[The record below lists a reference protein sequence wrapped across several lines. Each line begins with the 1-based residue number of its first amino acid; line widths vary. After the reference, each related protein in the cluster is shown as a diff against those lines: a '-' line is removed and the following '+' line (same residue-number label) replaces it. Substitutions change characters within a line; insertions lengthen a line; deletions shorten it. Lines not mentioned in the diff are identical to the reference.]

1 MIKVKK
7 ISLENFKG
15 IRPKTVFHFD
25 NGETPVNILSGPNG
39 FGKTTVFDVIEICL
53 TGVFKRVE
61 IFDNVQK
68 KNKHKNKPFFQNTD
82 GEDVTLKL
90 WLHNSVTD
98 TNHIIIKHYDDDQSP
113 TRMDHS
119 RDFIPADAGNI
130 FNTYLTNDSEYFLG
144 DDFSTLTSVQQT
156 EINNLF
162 YGENSTVDLAS
173 IYYLFNYIQQE
184 DSIYFL
190 RKNEDDKGASLGFLF
205 NIEKEEEEKQK
216 LQELKINL
224 SRQQNSINE
233 QLAQLRESL
242 PSIQRGDYQK
252 LFQEKD
258 FDFDKENPFN
268 QLNTAKEQLGSYQ
281 DILSSLTILK
291 NNFSPD
297 EYEKSLKYKK
307 LNDEVLSK
315 QQILNAILFKKIYTD
330 ELIANIEVIN
340 SKIIKANNF
349 LQTQNT
355 AFISKEYFDLFIT
368 NPEEF
373 LAYSIIENG
382 IKTINQDLGEIGK
395 IISEINSS
403 RSKTLEEFRNIK
415 HTEHISDSN
424 CPLCDT
430 NFESF
435 EALEKA
441 INNKT
446 VSLEVYNSEK
456 LKQKANLEEQ
466 IKTVHSRIAESAS
479 TFIAVN
485 TITEQSVIA
494 LLREYSAL
502 KGKTEEIFAT
512 YAILESTGMEAINF
526 SQSPKTMTE
535 INEKRALLK
544 TFLEG
549 NLLSELLYNEQ
560 LIENK
565 HLYIEYFDADRV
577 KLSSLT
583 TEMIA
588 AKSQYILGSYAQM
601 ANSRLTFL
609 ESRAG
614 KLSRLLERV
623 NSIYEKVHR
632 TIQDHKAEMI
642 EKIKVPFYIYSGKI
656 LQSYQQGL
664 GIFID
669 IHSTDLSN
677 NVRFK
682 TGHSSDHDIVYHLSS
697 GQMAVVSLAFCLSL
711 NKVYNTNEH
720 FKFLSIDD
728 PVQTMDD
735 LNIHTFIELVRNEF
749 KDYQIIMSTHD
760 DFNSRYM
767 KYKFDK
773 FDMNTEIQNVQKIV
787 LESFTN

>member
-7 ISLENFKG
+7 IYLENFKG
-15 IRPKTVFHFD
+15 IKPKTVFHFD

-53 TGVFKRVE
+53 TGEFKRVE
-61 IFDNVQK
+61 IFDHVQK
-68 KNKHKNKPFFQNTD
+68 KNNHKNKPFFQNTD

-90 WLHNSVTD
+90 WLYNSLTGKD
-98 TNHIIIKHYDDDQSP
+98 HIIIKHYDDDQSP
-113 TRMDHS
+113 TRIDYG
-119 RDFIPADAGNI
+119 RDFIPADARNI
-130 FNTYLTNDSEYFLG
+130 FRTYLTTDSTYFLG
-144 DDFSTLTSVQQT
+144 DDFSTLPYVQQS

-162 YGENSTVDLAS
+162 YGENTTVNLAS

-205 NIEKEEEEKQK
+205 NIEKEEEQKQK
-216 LQELKINL
+216 LQELKNNL
-224 SRQQNSINE
+224 SRQQNSINN
-233 QLAQLRESL
+233 QLSQLRESL
-242 PSIQRGDYQK
+242 PNIQRGNYNK
-252 LFQEKD
+252 LFKEKD

-268 QLNTAKEQLGSYQ
+268 QLNTAREQLGSFQ
-281 DILSSLTILK
+281 DILASLTLLK

-297 EYEKSLKYKK
+297 EYEKSIKYKK
-307 LNDEVLSK
+307 LNDGVLTK
-315 QQILNAILFKKIYTD
+315 HQILNAILIKKIYTD
-330 ELIANIEVIN
+330 ELIANLEVIN

-355 AFISKEYFDLFIT
+355 EFISKEYFDLFLT
-368 NPEEF
+368 TPEEYV
-373 LAYSIIENG
+373 AYSIIENG
-382 IKTINQDLGEIGK
+382 IKIINQDLGEIGK
-395 IISEINSS
+395 IISEINTS
-403 RSKTLEEFRNIK
+403 RNKTLDEFRSIK
-415 HTEHISDSN
+415 HTEHITDTN

-435 EALEKA
+435 EALEQA
-441 INNKT
+441 INRKT

-456 LKQKANLEEQ
+456 LQQKANLEEQ
-466 IKTVHSRIAESAS
+466 IKIVHSRIAESAS
-479 TFIAVN
+479 VFIAVN
-485 TITEQSVIA
+485 DITEQSILA
-494 LLREYSAL
+494 LLREYSVL
-502 KGKTEEIFAT
+502 RGKTEEIFET
-512 YAILESTGMEAINF
+512 YAILDSSGMEAINF
-526 SQSPKTMTE
+526 SQPPKKMTE
-535 INEKRALLK
+535 ITEKRDLLK
-544 TFLEG
+544 NFLEE
-549 NLLSELLYNEQ
+549 NLLSKLLYNVQ

-565 HLYIEYFDADRV
+565 HLYIEYFDADRT
-577 KLSSLT
+577 KFSSLT
-583 TEMIA
+583 TDMIV
-588 AKSQYILGSYAQM
+588 AKTQYILGSYAQI
-601 ANSRLTFL
+601 ANSRLIFL
-609 ESRAG
+609 ESRVG

-664 GIFID
+664 GIFVE

-682 TGHSSDHDIVYHLSS
+682 TGYSSDHDIVYHLSS

-749 KDYQIIMSTHD
+749 RDYQIIMSTHD
-760 DFNSRYM
+760 DFTSRYM

-773 FDMNTEIQNVQKIV
+773 FAMNTEIQNVQKIV
-787 LESFTN
+787 LEAFNN

>member
-15 IRPKTVFHFD
+15 IKPKTVFHFD
-25 NGETPVNILSGPNG
+25 NGDTPVSILSGPNG
-39 FGKTTVFDVIEICL
+39 FGKTTIFDVIEICL
-53 TGVFKRVE
+53 TGEFKRVE
-61 IFDNVQK
+61 IFDHVQK
-68 KNKHKNKPFFQNTD
+68 KNNHKNKPFFQNTD
-82 GEDVTLKL
+82 GEDVILKL
-90 WLHNSVTD
+90 WLHNSLTNTD
-98 TNHIIIKHYDDDQSP
+98 HVVIKYYDDDESP
-113 TRMDHS
+113 TRIDHG

-130 FNTYLTNDSEYFLG
+130 FTTYLTTDSTH
-144 DDFSTLTSVQQT
+144 FSEDNFSALSPVQQT
-156 EINNLF
+156 EINSLF
-162 YGENSTVDLAS
+162 YGENSTIDLAS

-216 LQELKINL
+216 LQELRNHL
-224 SRQQNSINE
+224 SRQQTSINQ

-258 FDFDKENPFN
+258 FDFDKENPFS
-268 QLNTAKEQLGSYQ
+268 QLNSAREQLGSFQ
-281 DILSSLTILK
+281 DILASLTILK

-297 EYEKSLKYKK
+297 EYEKSVKYKK

-315 QQILNAILFKKIYTD
+315 QQILNAILIKKIYTD
-330 ELIANIEVIN
+330 ELVANIEAIN

-349 LQTQNT
+349 LQTKNT

-368 NPEEF
+368 NPEEYS
-373 LAYSIIENG
+373 AYSIVEND
-382 IKTINQDLGEIGK
+382 IKIIDRDLGEIGK

-403 RSKTLEEFRNIK
+403 RSKTLEEFRRIK
-415 HTEHISDSN
+415 HTDHVSDTN
-424 CPLCDT
+424 CPLCNT

-435 EALEKA
+435 EALEQA
-441 INNKT
+441 INAKT

-456 LKQKANLEEQ
+456 LQQKSNLEEQ
-466 IKTVHSRIAESAS
+466 IKTVHSRIVESA
-479 TFIAVN
+479 TIFITAN
-485 TITEQSVIA
+485 SITEQAVIA

-502 KGKTEEIFAT
+502 RGKTEEIFAT
-512 YAILESTGMEAINF
+512 YAILESSGMDAINF

-535 INEKRALLK
+535 ITEKRTLLK
-544 TFLEG
+544 TFLERD
-549 NLLSELLYNEQ
+549 LLSELLYDEQ

-565 HLYIEYFDADRV
+565 HLYIQYFDADGT
-577 KLSSLT
+577 KFSSVT
-583 TEMIA
+583 ADMIL

-601 ANSRLTFL
+601 ANSRLAFL
-609 ESRAG
+609 ESRSG
-614 KLSRLLERV
+614 KLSRLLEHV

-664 GIFID
+664 GIFVE
-669 IHSTDLSN
+669 IHTTDLSN

-749 KDYQIIMSTHD
+749 TDYQIIMSTHD
-760 DFNSRYM
+760 DFTSRYM

-773 FDMNTEIQNVQKIV
+773 FAMNTEIQNVQTIV
-787 LESFTN
+787 LESTSN

>member
-7 ISLENFKG
+7 ISLENFMG
-15 IRPKTVFHFD
+15 IKPKTIFHFD
-25 NGETPVNILSGPNG
+25 NEDTPVNILSGPNG
-39 FGKTTVFDVIEICL
+39 FGKTTIFDVIEICL
-53 TGVFKRVE
+53 TGGFKRVE
-61 IFDNVQK
+61 IFDHVQK
-68 KNKHKNKPFFQNTD
+68 KNSHKNKPFFQNTD
-82 GEDVTLKL
+82 GEDVILKL
-90 WLHNSVTD
+90 WLHNSLTNTD
-98 TNHIIIKHYDDDQSP
+98 HIVIKYYDDDESP
-113 TRMDHS
+113 TRIDHG

-130 FNTYLTNDSEYFLG
+130 FTTYLTTDSTH
-144 DDFSTLTSVQQT
+144 FSENNFSGLSPVQQT

-162 YGENSTVDLAS
+162 YEVNSTVDLAS
-173 IYYLFNYIQQE
+173 IYYLFNHIQQE

-205 NIEKEEEEKQK
+205 NIEKEEREKQK
-216 LQELKINL
+216 LHELRNNL
-224 SRQQNSINE
+224 TRQKTSISQ
-233 QLAQLRESL
+233 QLAQLREAL
-242 PSIQRGDYQK
+242 PSVQRGDYQK
-252 LFQEKD
+252 LFQGKD

-268 QLNTAKEQLGSYQ
+268 QLNTAREQLGPFQ
-281 DILSSLTILK
+281 DILASLTILK

-297 EYEKSLKYKK
+297 EYEKSIKYKK
-307 LNDEVLSK
+307 LNDEVLST
-315 QQILNAILFKKIYTD
+315 QQVLNAILIKKICTD
-330 ELIANIEVIN
+330 ELIANIEAIN
-340 SKIIKANNF
+340 SKITKANNF

-355 AFISKEYFDLFIT
+355 TFISKEYFDLFLA

-373 LAYSIIENG
+373 TAYSLIENG
-382 IKTINQDLGEIGK
+382 IKTIDRELGEIGK
-395 IISEINSS
+395 IISEIIAS
-403 RSKTLEEFRNIK
+403 RNKTLEEFKRIQ

-424 CPLCDT
+424 CPLCNT

-435 EALEKA
+435 EALEQA
-441 INNKT
+441 INT
-446 VSLEVYNSEK
+446 QTASLEVYNSEK
-456 LKQKANLEEQ
+456 LQQKSNFEEQ
-466 IKTVHSRIAESAS
+466 IKIVHSKIAESAS
-479 TFIAVN
+479 GFIATN
-485 TITEQSVIA
+485 NLTEQAVIA
-494 LLREYSAL
+494 LLREYSSL
-502 KGKTEEIFAT
+502 RTKTEELFAT
-512 YAILESTGMEAINF
+512 YAILDSSGMETINF

-535 INEKRALLK
+535 ITEKRALLK
-544 TFLEG
+544 TFLERE
-549 NLLSELLYNEQ
+549 LLSELLYNEQ

-565 HLYIEYFDADRV
+565 HLYIQYFDTDRAKFSYV
-577 KLSSLT
+577 TS
-583 TEMIA
+583 EMIA
-588 AKSQYILGSYAQM
+588 AKTQYILGSYAQM

-609 ESRAG
+609 ESRLG
-614 KLSRLLERV
+614 KLSSLLERV
-623 NSIYEKVHR
+623 NSIYDKVHR

-664 GIFID
+664 GIFVE

-697 GQMAVVSLAFCLSL
+697 GQMAVVSLAFCLAL

-760 DFNSRYM
+760 DFTSRYM

-773 FDMNTEIQNVQKIV
+773 FDMNAEIQNVQTVV
-787 LESFTN
+787 LESLAN

>member
-1 MIKVKK
+1 MIKIKK

-15 IRPKTVFHFD
+15 IKPKTVFHFD

-53 TGVFKRVE
+53 TGEFKRVK
-61 IFDNVQK
+61 IFDHVQK
-68 KNKHKNKPFFQNTD
+68 KNNNKNKPFFQNND

-90 WLHNSVTD
+90 WLHNSITD
-98 TNHIIIKHYDDDQSP
+98 TDHIIIKYYDDDKSP
-113 TRMDHS
+113 TRIDHR

-130 FNTYLTNDSEYFLG
+130 FSTYLTNDSRYFLG
-144 DDFSTLTSVQQT
+144 DDFSTLSSVQQT
-156 EINNLF
+156 EINSLF

-190 RKNEDDKGASLGFLF
+190 RKNEDEKGASLGFLF

-216 LQELKINL
+216 LQELRINL
-224 SRQQNSINE
+224 SRQQTSINQ
-233 QLAQLRESL
+233 QLSQLRESL

-258 FDFDKENPFN
+258 FDFDMENPFD
-268 QLNTAKEQLGSYQ
+268 QLNTAREQLGSYQ
-281 DILSSLTILK
+281 DILASLTILK

-297 EYEKSLKYKK
+297 EYEKSIKYKK
-307 LNDEVLSK
+307 LNDEVLSN

-340 SKIIKANNF
+340 SKFIKANNF
-349 LQTQNT
+349 LQTPNT

-368 NPEEF
+368 NPEEYV
-373 LAYSIIENG
+373 AYFIIENG
-382 IKTINQDLGEIGK
+382 IKTINKDLGEIGK
-395 IISEINSS
+395 IISEINAS
-403 RSKTLEEFRNIK
+403 RNKTLEELRSIK
-415 HTEHISDSN
+415 HTEHISDTN

-446 VSLEVYNSEK
+446 VSLEIYNSEK
-456 LKQKANLEEQ
+456 LQQKANLEEQ

-479 TFIAVN
+479 TFIVVN
-485 TITEQSVIA
+485 AITEQSVIA

-512 YAILESTGMEAINF
+512 YTILESSGMEAINF

-535 INEKRALLK
+535 ITEKRALLK

-565 HLYIEYFDADRV
+565 HLYVEYFDSDKA

-609 ESRAG
+609 ESRAR
-614 KLSRLLERV
+614 KLTSLFERV

-664 GIFID
+664 GIFVE
-669 IHSTDLSN
+669 IHSTELSN

-749 KDYQIIMSTHD
+749 TDYQIIMSTHD

-773 FDMNTEIQNVQKIV
+773 FGMNTEIQNVQKVV

>member
-1 MIKVKK
+1 MIKIKK

-15 IRPKTVFHFD
+15 IKPKTVFHFD
-25 NGETPVNILSGPNG
+25 NGDTPVNILSGPNG
-39 FGKTTVFDVIEICL
+39 FGKTTIFDVIEICL
-53 TGVFKRVE
+53 TGEFKRVE

-68 KNKHKNKPFFQNTD
+68 KNNHKNKPFFQNTD
-82 GEDVTLKL
+82 GEDVILKL
-90 WLHNSVTD
+90 WLHNSLTNTD
-98 TNHIIIKHYDDDQSP
+98 HIVIKYYDDDQSP
-113 TRMDHS
+113 TRVYHG

-130 FNTYLTNDSEYFLG
+130 FTTYLTTDSVFFGE
-144 DDFSTLTSVQQT
+144 DDFFTLSPVQQT
-156 EINNLF
+156 DINSLF
-162 YGENSTVDLAS
+162 YGENSIVDLAS

-216 LQELKINL
+216 LQELRNNL
-224 SRQQNSINE
+224 ARQQTSINQ
-233 QLAQLRESL
+233 QLSQLRESL

-252 LFQEKD
+252 LFHEKD
-258 FDFDKENPFN
+258 LNFDKESPFN
-268 QLNTAKEQLGSYQ
+268 QLNTAREQLESFQ
-281 DILSSLTILK
+281 DILESLTILK
-291 NNFSPD
+291 NNFSPE
-297 EYEKSLKYKK
+297 EYEKSIKYKK
-307 LNDEVLSK
+307 LNDEVLSNK
-315 QQILNAILFKKIYTD
+315 QILDSILIKKIYTD
-330 ELIANIEVIN
+330 DLIANIEAIN

-368 NPEEF
+368 NPEEYV
-373 LAYSIIENG
+373 AYSRIENA
-382 IKTINQDLGEIGK
+382 IKTINHDLGEIGK
-395 IISEINSS
+395 IISEINTS
-403 RSKTLEEFRNIK
+403 RNKTIEEFKRVK
-415 HTEHISDSN
+415 HAEHISDTN

-430 NFESF
+430 NFESY
-435 EALEKA
+435 EVLEQA
-441 INNKT
+441 INRKT

-456 LKQKANLEEQ
+456 LQQKSNLEEQ

-479 TFIAVN
+479 AFIALN
-485 TITEQSVIA
+485 SITEESVMA

-502 KGKTEEIFAT
+502 RGKTEEIFT
-512 YAILESTGMEAINF
+512 IYPILETSEMEVINF

-535 INEKRALLK
+535 ITEKRALLK

-565 HLYIEYFDADRV
+565 HLYIEYFDADRT
-577 KLSSLT
+577 KLTSLT
-583 TEMIA
+583 SDMIV

-614 KLSRLLERV
+614 KLFHLLERV
-623 NSIYEKVHR
+623 NTIYEKVHR
-632 TIQDHKAEMI
+632 TIQEHKAEMI

-656 LQSYQQGL
+656 LQSYQQGI
-664 GIFID
+664 GIFVD

-682 TGHSSDHDIVYHLSS
+682 TGYSSDHDIVYHLSS

-735 LNIHTFIELVRNEF
+735 LNIHTFIELIRNEF
-749 KDYQIIMSTHD
+749 TDYQIIMSTHD
-760 DFNSRYM
+760 DFTSRYM

-773 FDMNTEIQNVQKIV
+773 FGMKSEIQNVQKIV